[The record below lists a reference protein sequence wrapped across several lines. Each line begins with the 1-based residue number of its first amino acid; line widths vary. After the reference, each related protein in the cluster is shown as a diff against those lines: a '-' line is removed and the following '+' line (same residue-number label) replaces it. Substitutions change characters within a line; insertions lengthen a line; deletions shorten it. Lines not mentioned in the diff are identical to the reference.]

1 MPNLLQISAP
11 PPADDLQ
18 VPSVSGATTG
28 RRLKVFG
35 MSLCRLAVLAW
46 LLLTG
51 GIALAQPTASENQ
64 IKAAFLAK
72 FAHYLEWPATAF
84 ATADEPIVIG
94 LLGTD
99 PFGPEFDASLRAFK
113 VAGRPLQVRRLRL
126 VTEAKGCHLLY
137 ISPSENERLKTILA
151 ALRGQPIFSV
161 GDHEDFLKLGGVL
174 CFWRKGERV
183 AFQIN
188 LDALRE
194 TKITAQ
200 PRLLQLS
207 DDPARPQ

>member
-1 MPNLLQISAP
+1 MGNPFQISAP
-11 PPADDLQ
+11 SSAGESPR
-18 VPSVSGATTG
+18 
-28 RRLKVFG
+28 RRLKVAG
-35 MSLCRLAVLAW
+35 RCLCRLAVLAW

-51 GIALAQPTASENQ
+51 GIAPAQPTASEDQ
-64 IKAAFLAK
+64 IKAAFLVK

-84 ATADEPIVIG
+84 AAADDPVVIG

-99 PFGPEFDASLRAFK
+99 TFGPEFDASLRAFK
-113 VAGRPLQVRRLRL
+113 VAGRPVRVRRLQL
-126 VTEAKGCHLLY
+126 VAEAKGCHLLY
-137 ISPSENERLKTILA
+137 ISPSENERLKSILA
-151 ALRGQPIFSV
+151 ALRGQPIFSA
-161 GDHEDFLKLGGVL
+161 GDQEDFLKLGGVL
-174 CFWRKGERV
+174 RFWRKGERV

-188 LDALRE
+188 LAALRE